1 MLLTG
6 MPHSHQHVLEE
17 CYRVYST
24 LIQGAITPSEDM
36 PFVVYPLFKGVAL
49 QLLPCPA
56 PRRHFLAL
64 VGLFVV

>member
-1 MLLTG
+1 MCSRSATG
-6 MPHSHQHVLEE
+6 F
-17 CYRVYST
+17 
-24 LIQGAITPSEDM
+24 IQPLFKGPLTPSEDM

-49 QLLPCPA
+49 QLVPCPA